1 MHIFFDMPDVPV
13 FCNVL
18 WPNRDAAQHCERGD
32 IKLAF
37 CPDTGLIHNVAFDP
51 SRLDY
56 TETYENALDFSPHF
70 QGYIRS
76 LADRLV
82 QRHQLYQKDIIE
94 IGCGQGH
101 FLRSLCQLGGN
112 RGMGFDPS
120 YDARHETGDTDE
132 DITFIQDYYDER
144 YAYCAG
150 DFICCRH
157 TLEHIR
163 DPATLL
169 HTLRRAIGQ
178 HRSQTVVFF
187 EVPNALY
194 TFRHLAI
201 WDIIYEH
208 CCYFAPVALA
218 NVFSACGFVV
228 HDLSQ
233 AYDGQFLCLEA
244 QLNPT
249 GAATEPHRQVPQMQQ
264 LFEDVQAFQHNFDHK
279 LRTWQQRLN
288 ELSRAGKRVVVWGA
302 GSKGV
307 TFLNVL
313 KPWGQIDYV
322 VDIHP
327 RKAGMY
333 IPGTGQQIVPPAFL
347 QTYQPD
353 VVLVMN
359 PIYTNEIRAMSK
371 SLDIHPEYI
380 GV

>member
-1 MHIFFDMPDVPV
+1 MNVFFDMPDVPV

-18 WPNRDAAQHCERGD
+18 WPDRNRAQQCERGD

-37 CPDTGLIHNVAFDP
+37 CPQTGLIRNIAFDP
-51 SRLDY
+51 SRLNY
-56 TETYENALDFSPHF
+56 TEAYENALDFSPHF
-70 QGYIRS
+70 QDYIRS
-76 LADRLV
+76 LAAHLV

-101 FLRSLCQLGGN
+101 FLRALCQLGDN
-112 RGMGFDPS
+112 RGTGFDPS
-120 YDARHETGDTDE
+120 YAPPSETGDAGGY
-132 DITFIQDYYDER
+132 ITFIQDYYGEG
-144 YAYCAG
+144 YAHQAS

-157 TLEHIR
+157 TLEHIQ

-169 HTLRRAIGQ
+169 HTLRQSLGNPE
-178 HRSQTVVFF
+178 TVVFF

-194 TFRHLAI
+194 SFRHMAI

-208 CCYFAPVALA
+208 CCYFAPVSLA
-218 NVFSACGFVV
+218 GVFTACGFDVQ
-228 HDLSQ
+228 DLSE

-244 QLNPT
+244 RPGT
-249 GAATEPHRQVPQMQQ
+249 IDTAVDAEQMYELSQ
-264 LFEDVQAFQHNFDHK
+264 DVQAFQTNFDRK
-279 LRTWQQRLN
+279 LHIWQQHLA
-288 ELSRAGKRVVVWGA
+288 ELSRAGKRAVVWGA

-307 TFLNVL
+307 TFLNLL
-313 KPWGQIDYV
+313 KAWGQIDYV

-353 VVLVMN
+353 VVLIMN
-359 PIYTNEIRAMSK
+359 PIYTDEIRAMSQA
-371 SLDIHPEYI
+371 LNVDPEFV